1 MKEIGILPA
10 KPNAIL
16 EIFGVQKAIIG
27 MVHLKALPGAPHF
40 VGGSLEPVLAA
51 ALADADA
58 LQTGGVDGLII
69 ENAWDL
75 PFSKPEDIGFETV
88 AAMSVIADRLINH
101 TQLPVGINILANG
114 AIQALAVA
122 KAAGARFIRVNQ
134 WVNAYV
140 ANEGFVEGPSAR
152 ALRYRSHIKGDDI
165 KIFTDV
171 HVKHG
176 AHAIVA
182 DRSVPEQTR
191 DAVFFD
197 ADVLIAT
204 GQRTGDETPV
214 EEVTTI
220 QSAAVLPVIV
230 GSGFN
235 TRNAAALLNKADG
248 AIVGSSIKQNGL
260 WWNPVDVG
268 LVRELMQVV
277 QAVRDG
283 ADRSETA

>member
-1 MKEIGILPA
+1 MEKINLKEIGILPS

-27 MVHLKALPGAPHF
+27 MIHLKALPGAPHF
-40 VGGSLEPVLAA
+40 GGGSLKPILAA
-51 ALADADA
+51 ALADAEA
-58 LQTGGVDGLII
+58 LQAGGVDGLII

-75 PFSKPEDIGFETV
+75 PFSKPDDIGYETV
-88 AAMSVIADRLINH
+88 AAMSVIADRIISH
-101 TQLPVGINILANG
+101 TELPVGINILANG

-122 KAAGARFIRVNQ
+122 KAVGARFVRVNQ
-134 WVNAYV
+134 WVNAYI

-204 GQRTGDETPV
+204 GQRTGDETPL
-214 EEVTTI
+214 EEVASI
-220 QSAAVLPVIV
+220 QSATVLPIII

-235 TRNAAALLNKADG
+235 RLNAIALLRKADG
-248 AIVGSSIKQNGL
+248 AIVGSSIKRDGL
-260 WWNPVDVG
+260 WWNPVDVN
-268 LVRELMQVV
+268 LVHELMQVV
-277 QAVRDG
+277 QSVRDQS
-283 ADRSETA
+283 D